1 VVEARLEQLSTVGQ
15 VQVNLLPSKVA
26 ISGVKVRCVY
36 GVHVCL
42 CAFKGVGSGAR
53 APAVCASGVP
63 AVCVSLSVHAQGEL
77 LMRRRY
83 SSALFTCWR
92 TPFCV

>member
-1 VVEARLEQLSTVGQ
+1 MVEARLEQLSTVGQ

-36 GVHVCL
+36 GVYVCL

-53 APAVCASGVP
+53 APAVCASGVRES
-63 AVCVSLSVHAQGEL
+63 VCACSRGAPHASSLFVGSVYMLAHVCL
-77 LMRRRY
+77 
-83 SSALFTCWR
+83 
-92 TPFCV
+92 CV